1 MAVQKEKL
9 VLNGIEIPIIRTNRR
24 SIAICVERDGK
35 VLVRAPIRSKTQ
47 LLYTFADQKWDW
59 IIKTVEKQKKREQGL
74 TVSAEE
80 LSRLKEKAQIIIPQR
95 VEYFSKLMGL
105 KPSSVKINFAKT
117 RFGSCSTKNNLN
129 FSAFLMHYPDE
140 AIDYVVVHEL
150 AHIKHHNHSK
160 DFYSLIEKYLPD
172 YKQRIKIL
180 KK

>member
-35 VLVRAPIRSKTQ
+35 VSVRAPLSAKTEI
-47 LLYTFADQKWDW
+47 LYSFVEQKLNW
-59 IIKTVEKQKKREQGL
+59 IIKTVEKQKKKEQSL
-74 TVSAEE
+74 PISSEE
-80 LSRLKEKAQIIIPQR
+80 LSQLKLKAQKIIPER

-117 RFGSCSTKNNLN
+117 RFGSCSAKNSLN
-129 FSAFLMHYPDE
+129 FSAFLMLYPDK
-140 AIDYVVVHEL
+140 AIDYVVAHEL

-160 DFYSLIEKYLPD
+160 DFYSLIEKYIPD
-172 YKQRIKIL
+172 YKERIKML